1 MVTELCCHG
10 LESICLM
17 ECARRFRTFL
27 DLDILKRCFWKLIQ
41 IQWHTRTFPI
51 LCELSP
57 YFSLPFLFRGLP
69 QSCESSVCYQ
79 HHPLLNVH
87 KVLVNFTLSMTV
99 KSLCTADLS
108 EDTARENWGKKVSY
122 ADRFK
127 RITKGL
133 FKLVTHVLC
142 DSLITVQALHL
153 SRVCNIWQMFWYTGH
168 GNDKIGYT
176 TDDKK
181 WVFCPAQ
188 RKPQQEHGN
197 GSNLPY

>member
-1 MVTELCCHG
+1 MG
-10 LESICLM
+10 
-17 ECARRFRTFL
+17 
-27 DLDILKRCFWKLIQ
+27 
-41 IQWHTRTFPI
+41 
-51 LCELSP
+51 
-57 YFSLPFLFRGLP
+57 
-69 QSCESSVCYQ
+69 YQ
-79 HHPLLNVH
+79 HYALLIVH

-153 SRVCNIWQMFWYTGH
+153 SRVCNI
-168 GNDKIGYT
+168 
-176 TDDKK
+176 
-181 WVFCPAQ
+181 
-188 RKPQQEHGN
+188 
-197 GSNLPY
+197 